1 MSASLVPPVVE
12 APARVQYTRDHASE
26 HIAAEVTGGPAAL
39 LWLRDRLTGVPAA
52 PGCTTTDVPTM
63 PTTPGEL
70 PFLASVFGE
79 TVASFFGKPI
89 GNPLT

>member
-1 MSASLVPPVVE
+1 MSVSPVPPVVE
-12 APARVQYTRDHASE
+12 APAPASSTPRDHASE

-39 LWLRDRLTGVPAA
+39 LWLRDRLAGVPAA

-63 PTTPGEL
+63 LATPDGL

-79 TVASFFGKPI
+79 TVAPFFGKPI
-89 GNPLT
+89 GMR